1 MKIEIQQKDLSN
13 KISIALKAVSRKTNI
28 QIHELIYFEAK
39 NNSLSLTSSD
49 GEISILTKVSCNV
62 IEEGEMAI
70 NANIISNIV
79 RKLPDELIKIEVDD
93 AKIKITCNGSKFNI
107 LAFDYYEKKDLKV
120 PDVDYL
126 EIQNDKLKRS
136 ISQTEFATSMDET
149 KLALTGI
156 LFELM
161 DGYMNF
167 VALDGYRVALKKLK
181 LSYPSSMDKSRLI
194 IPRKSI
200 SEWTRIIDDEKIT
213 KIYKDDKDI
222 IFESGDTTMYCKVI
236 DKNYIDYTNIIS
248 DISTTSLV
256 VDRQE
261 LINSLERAQLL
272 NNTQRANLIKI
283 NIEDDKCLIE
293 SNSEIGDLK
302 ETIQVQKEGEDVK
315 IAFNARYLIEGVKA
329 CDTKSIKM
337 NLKSSLNPCLIYPN
351 ESKYEDEEFT
361 YLALPVRLAE

>member
-1 MKIEIQQKDLSN
+1 MKIEVKQKELSN
-13 KISIALKAVSRKTNI
+13 KISIALKAVSKKTNI

-39 NNSLSLTSSD
+39 NDTLTLSSSD
-49 GEISILTKVSCNV
+49 GEISIKTKLSVNV

-70 NANIISNIV
+70 NATIISNII
-79 RKLPDELIKIEVDD
+79 RKLPNSTVRISLEDSKINIK
-93 AKIKITCNGSKFNI
+93 CNGSNFNI
-107 LAFDYYEKKDLKV
+107 LAFDYYDKKELLT

-126 EIQNDKLKRS
+126 EIENDKLKRS
-136 ISQTEFATSMDET
+136 IAQTEFATSIDET

-156 LFELM
+156 LFELKE
-161 DGYMNF
+161 GYLNF
-167 VALDGYRVALKKLK
+167 VALDGYRVALKKVK
-181 LSYPSSMDKSRLI
+181 QDYPQSMDNSRLI

-200 SEWTRIIDDEKIT
+200 SEWTRIIDDETKT

-248 DISTTSLV
+248 DISTTTV
-256 VDRQE
+256 IVNRIE
-261 LINSLERAQLL
+261 LINALERAQLL

-283 NIEDDKCLIE
+283 TLEADVCRIE

-302 ETIQVQKEGEDVK
+302 EVVQIEKEGDDVK
-315 IAFNARYLIEGVKA
+315 IAFNARYLLEGVKA
-329 CDTKSIKM
+329 CDTDSIRM
-337 NLKSSLNPCLIYPN
+337 HLKSSLNPCIIYPN
-351 ESKYEDEEFT
+351 DTKNEGEEFT